1 MSRIVGVMS
10 SPPLGVVMTVR
21 GAIIDLDGTVY
32 RGNDLCA
39 GAAQGVRSIRE
50 AGLDLLFFSNNP
62 LKDGEDYV
70 ERLTDFG
77 LDVSPGEAC
86 SSGVVTTEYL
96 VENHRDD
103 QVFCIGAEGL
113 REQFRA
119 AGLDVTTTPTETE
132 VLVASWTS
140 EFGFGDM
147 RDALAAVD
155 DDTPFLGTDPDRTF
169 PMEGGTAVPGSGA
182 IIGSVAAVVGRDPD
196 AVLGK
201 PSETALQAALDR
213 LSVGPE
219 ECLVVGDRLDTD
231 LRMGDGAG
239 MTTVLVLS
247 GVADRDDIE
256 RSDIEPDYV
265 IDSLGAIDS
274 VLAAIDASD

>member
-1 MSRIVGVMS
+1 
-10 SPPLGVVMTVR
+10 MTVR

-32 RGNDLCA
+32 RGDELCA
-39 GAAQGVRSIRE
+39 GAANGIEAFRT
-50 AGLDLLFFSNNP
+50 AGLDILFFSNNP

-70 ERLTDFG
+70 RRLTDFG
-77 LDVSPGEAC
+77 LDVHPGEAC

-96 VENHRDD
+96 VENHPEDR
-103 QVFCIGAEGL
+103 VFCIGAEGL

-119 AGLDVTTTPTETE
+119 AGLDVTTTPTETD

-140 EFGFGDM
+140 EFDFGDM

-169 PMEGGTAVPGSGA
+169 PMEDGVAVPGSGA
-182 IIGSVAAVVGRDPD
+182 IIGSVAAVVGREPD

-201 PSETALQAALDR
+201 PSDTALQAAVDR
-213 LSVGPE
+213 LGVDPE

-247 GVADRDDIE
+247 GVADRADIE
-256 RSDIEPDYV
+256 RSDIDPDYV
-265 IDSLGAIDS
+265 IDTLGEIDS
-274 VLAAIDASD
+274 VLAALDAAD